1 MEAQAMR
8 DRGVMEINLIAQD
21 TTIYGVDL
29 GLDNGIEMLLEKLLN
44 IQGLEWIRILY
55 SHPNEIRDSFLAL
68 MDKEEKIAPYLDIP
82 LQHVS
87 PEILKAM
94 GREIKGETP
103 LELIDRIRSYKR
115 GFSIR
120 TTMMVGF
127 PGETDDAFQEMHDF
141 VKKVELDHLGTFI
154 YSPEQGTHAVRLGEI
169 SEKRISTK
177 RRNTIM
183 KLQSSIS
190 LKKNRAMINKTV
202 PVLVEGLSKETDLL
216 LSGRTIRMAPD
227 VDTQV
232 LINSGEGIIG
242 EIQNVLITEAHPYDL
257 VGEIV

>member
-1 MEAQAMR
+1 M
-8 DRGVMEINLIAQD
+8 DR
-21 TTIYGVDL
+21 
-29 GLDNGIEMLLEKLLN
+29 
-44 IQGLEWIRILY
+44 
-55 SHPNEIRDSFLAL
+55 
-68 MDKEEKIAPYLDIP
+68 EEKIAPYLDIP
-82 LQHVS
+82 LQHVN
-87 PEILKAM
+87 PEILKVM

-103 LELIDRIRSYKR
+103 YELIDRIRSYKR

-127 PGETDDAFQEMHDF
+127 PGETDDSFQEMHDF
-141 VKKVELDHLGTFI
+141 VKRIEFDHLGTFI
-154 YSPEQGTHAVRLGEI
+154 YSPEHGTHAARLGEI
-169 SEKRISTK
+169 PEKKISTK

-183 KLQSSIS
+183 KLQSRIS

-216 LSGRTIRMAPD
+216 LCGRTIRMAPD

-232 LINSGEGIIG
+232 LINSGEGMTG